1 MNKVFFVVK
10 GIVHVTL
17 DEKIILALGRGDTI
31 YSEDKSS
38 EIKARAVANVIVQ
51 TPSDIHYIEWSDLTA
66 IFKMYPVFRED
77 FLARMVFAYQI
88 GRHKKEE
95 EEVELFEDFGEGS
108 SRRLEPSAET
118 YPKTD
123 VESPNPKEDMS
134 SLMVRPSSS
143 SNEVKDVQEN
153 LKVIDQRLL
162 HMERQLS
169 IVIPLLNKISEVK
182 RGGTGNKLL
191 GAGEEE

>member
-1 MNKVFFVVK
+1 M
-10 GIVHVTL
+10 
-17 DEKIILALGRGDTI
+17 
-31 YSEDKSS
+31 
-38 EIKARAVANVIVQ
+38 
-51 TPSDIHYIEWSDLTA
+51 
-66 IFKMYPVFRED
+66 
-77 FLARMVFAYQI
+77 
-88 GRHKKEE
+88 
-95 EEVELFEDFGEGS
+95 
-108 SRRLEPSAET
+108 EPSAET

-191 GAGEEE
+191 GAGGEE